1 MFQSNQNKKKREK
14 KDVERQQ
21 AFLRGEHTQH
31 TDTMVDWIRLAERVQ
46 SEADTQIIKLK
57 QEEKR
62 KSCFV
67 CPEMSPRQNKTMTK
81 RSTND
86 SR

>member
-57 QEEKR
+57 
-62 KSCFV
+62 
-67 CPEMSPRQNKTMTK
+67 
-81 RSTND
+81 
-86 SR
+86 